1 MLFDNG
7 DGITCCLTL
16 LPGETGGQPGDHVI
30 KKGRITALLPIQ
42 LEYSTRVNL

>member
-16 LPGETGGQPGDHVI
+16 LPGETGGQPGTCCH
-30 KKGRITALLPIQ
+30 KKRADNRPFADPYGII
-42 LEYSTRVNL
+42 Y